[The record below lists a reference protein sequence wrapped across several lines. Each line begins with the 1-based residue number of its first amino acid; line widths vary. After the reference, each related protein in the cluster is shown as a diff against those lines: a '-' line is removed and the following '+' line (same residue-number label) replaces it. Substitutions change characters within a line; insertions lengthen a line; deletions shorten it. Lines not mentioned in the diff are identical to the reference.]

1 MDQLEITI
9 YAKARCPYCW
19 RTKRLLRRK
28 GYTFEAVDATDHD
41 GLRAWFGCLIG
52 RKTVPYVFVD
62 HRPVGGFKILRAL
75 DRSGD
80 LERLVR
86 GEV

>member
-19 RTKRLLRRK
+19 RAKRLLGRK
-28 GYTFEAVDATDHD
+28 GYAFEAVDATDDD
-41 GLRAWFGCLIG
+41 GLRAWFACFIG
-52 RKTVPYVFVD
+52 RKAMPYVFVD
-62 HRPVGGFKILRAL
+62 HRPVGGFKTIKAL

-80 LERLVR
+80 FDRLVR